1 MKRRGMY
8 IILEIAHIYIEAPAE
23 PFPSSEDFIQYL
35 WISKRSKISHIIQLT
50 KIQRGFDATHCM
62 FIQ

>member
-23 PFPSSEDFIQYL
+23 PFPSSEDFTVPLDI
-35 WISKRSKISHIIQLT
+35 KT
-50 KIQRGFDATHCM
+50 K
-62 FIQ
+62 

>member
-23 PFPSSEDFIQYL
+23 PFPSSEDFIQFL
-35 WISKRSKISHIIQLT
+35 WISKRSKISHII
-50 KIQRGFDATHCM
+50 
-62 FIQ
+62 